1 MTDDSNPPNPTCPPT
16 LNAALLER
24 ALQQALP
31 PPELPAGFRSRLMA
45 RVQGEQMAELES
57 RRLELAQEY
66 ERQRQQ
72 LRADYVSLRR
82 DRLAMIVASAF
93 AAGVCVSVFLPWLY
107 SAVGSADSLNLGLT
121 ALAIMLALWAGTWV
135 ESFGAPKLPGLN
147 DS

>member
-1 MTDDSNPPNPTCPPT
+1 MTDDSSPPNPTCPPT
-16 LNAALLER
+16 LNAALLEH

-72 LRADYVSLRR
+72 LRADYVNLRR

-93 AAGVCVSVFLPWLY
+93 AAGVCVSLLLPWLY
-107 SAVGSADSLNLGLT
+107 GLVGSENSVSLELT
-121 ALAIMLALWAGTWV
+121 ALVIMLALWAGAWV
-135 ESFGAPKLPGLN
+135 ESFGTPKLPGLS